1 MLFNWKKSSKQT
13 FQYTGEMCYLKGK
26 WNYLYPSMLDKIQD
40 GIAPIYVYVCSDLNN
55 KLLRSQCIGNGDERN
70 NDEDYVD
77 GLKKKLKD
85 IS

>member
-1 MLFNWKKSSKQT
+1 
-13 FQYTGEMCYLKGK
+13 
-26 WNYLYPSMLDKIQD
+26 MLDKIQD
-40 GIAPIYVYVCSDLNN
+40 GIAAVYICSDLNN
-55 KLLRSQCIGNGDERN
+55 KLLRSQCMGKRDERN